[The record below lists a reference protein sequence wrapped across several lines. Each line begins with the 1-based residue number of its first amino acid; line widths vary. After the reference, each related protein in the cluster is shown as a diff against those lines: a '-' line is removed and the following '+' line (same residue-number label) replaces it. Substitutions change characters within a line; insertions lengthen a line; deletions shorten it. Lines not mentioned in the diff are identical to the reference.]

1 MLLASSEV
9 VSESKCDYQVV
20 MTDLPS
26 TINFTRLNVHT
37 NIDAI
42 ASNAVILTQPLR
54 WGCLQDMNSL
64 PRETCRPDVLLGADL
79 LYTIDKS
86 VISALADTVILLAG
100 RVAVFAVCKQHRPES
115 IEFFLSLVQ
124 EAFEIRNV
132 PASTVH
138 DDLDAIDE
146 DFAIIELWRKK
157 RLRK

>member
-1 MLLASSEV
+1 
-9 VSESKCDYQVV
+9 

-26 TINFTRLNVHT
+26 TINFTRLNVHA

-64 PRETCRPDVLLGADL
+64 SRETCRPDVLLGADL

-86 VISALADTVILLAG
+86 VITALADTVILLAG

-124 EAFEIRNV
+124 EAFEIRNI

-138 DDLDAIDE
+138 EDLHAVDE

-157 RLRK
+157 RHRK